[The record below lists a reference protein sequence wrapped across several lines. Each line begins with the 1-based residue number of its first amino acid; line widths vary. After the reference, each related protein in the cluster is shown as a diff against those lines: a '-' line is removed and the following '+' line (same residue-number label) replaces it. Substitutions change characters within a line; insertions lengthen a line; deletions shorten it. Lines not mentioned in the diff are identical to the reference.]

1 MKNYPQLIAVA
12 LLGVLFFACASRRQ
26 AEVIEVSSP
35 GFSIQVKRFEFQDV
49 HPGVESNLLKLRS
62 FRLLIEG
69 EFEDETSFVGMR
81 TDSVTMLLGGM
92 SLNGELK
99 RMPFEPVKGNFQRI
113 ELRFNRQYMAD
124 YSIVDPDELGL
135 TPHEF
140 SVGAEYYLTLKIGD
154 EVHSIEL
161 DLPEALP
168 AQYAP

>member
-1 MKNYPQLIAVA
+1 MLFGLLLI
-12 LLGVLFFACASRRQ
+12 ACASRRQ
-26 AEVIEVSSP
+26 AETIEGNRP
-35 GFSIQVKRFEFQDV
+35 GFSIEVKRFEFQDV

-62 FRLLIEG
+62 FRLLFEG
-69 EFEDETSFVGMR
+69 EFEAETSLVGLR

-92 SLNGELK
+92 SLNGELQ
-99 RMPFEPVKGNFQRI
+99 RMPFEAVKGKDQRI
-113 ELRFNRQYMAD
+113 ELRFHRQYMAD

-140 SVGAEYYLTLKIGD
+140 SVGTVYYLTLMIGD
-154 EVHSIEL
+154 EMHSVEL